1 MNTNMTYDML
11 YSNMVKK
18 FTVEKNNVD
27 YKLGDYML
35 MKAKSKRSQAAERT
49 EKSSSLSGLPAQIY
63 HREKS
68 TPAVSTFISYI
79 NEKLTVKEAPIKDK
93 TIRSFPLRTSFTAFC
108 SAVLVCSLVLCCGIF
123 GISAGNSLEN
133 TANADGTEIVEEIE
147 SVTESATDCEE

>member
-35 MKAKSKRSQAAERT
+35 MKARSKSRIAAESA
-49 EKSSSLSGLPAQIY
+49 EKSAARSGLPAQIY
-63 HREKS
+63 HREKG
-68 TPAVSTFISYI
+68 TPAVSTLISYI
-79 NEKLTVKEAPIKDK
+79 NDKLTVKEAPIKDK

-123 GISAGNSLEN
+123 GMNAGSSLEN
-133 TANADGTEIVEEIE
+133 TANADSGEVIEEIE
-147 SVTESATDCEE
+147 SSAETVTDNE